1 MMKTVS
7 SEGADVLRVTLTTGI
22 VAAALFC
29 GIAIGQGSTATAA
42 PGASTESWGE
52 FVPSDS
58 PPRCLPKGTVTYES
72 YDAEAGVH
80 LWVFR
85 WPDGSYQAV
94 PRLAVGAAGQ
104 VVPYSPPRISP
115 DPDDATSTTGSVDAE
130 RSDADGIEN
139 D

>member
-1 MMKTVS
+1 MKKTLS
-7 SEGADVLRVTLTTGI
+7 NGGTDVLRITLTTVI

-29 GIAIGQGSTATAA
+29 GIAIGQGDTATAA

-72 YDAEAGVH
+72 YDAEAGMR

-94 PRLAVGAAGQ
+94 PRLGVGAVGQ
-104 VVPYSPPRISP
+104 VVPYAPPRISSN
-115 DPDDATSTTGSVDAE
+115 PDDATIATGSVDEE
-130 RSDADGIEN
+130 RDGEDGIAN